1 MCVNLCAISF
11 QVESKRNQAGQTK
24 QAKSCSD
31 RKKENFG
38 RNVGLRTLIGFD
50 VRSLLTKTKKIS
62 GFRLGL
68 GPGLGPPSPIRQ
80 MTRKL
85 KICHSVSKE
94 KERKALILII
104 DFQEKLHRYKEV
116 QLKQNKT
123 RNSLS
128 FEPFRGTNAPMVASP
143 YI

>member
-1 MCVNLCAISF
+1 MQFHFKLS
-11 QVESKRNQAGQTK
+11 RNETRPDKQNKQKVAQTE
-24 QAKSCSD
+24 
-31 RKKENFG
+31 KKNFG

-68 GPGLGPPSPIRQ
+68 GLGPPSTIRQ

-104 DFQEKLHRYKEV
+104 DFQEKLR
-116 QLKQNKT
+116 
-123 RNSLS
+123 
-128 FEPFRGTNAPMVASP
+128 
-143 YI
+143 